1 MDEMRLDFA
10 ERCEGLRFWTD
21 ECVDTLGEVVV
32 ADSVAEAEQQ
42 LGELG
47 PGSGFEATLLAKRTE
62 LAQLAAFAATMA
74 ECGVVSNPYS
84 RFTLG
89 EMQTSLDEIDA
100 ALADRCGRLQAALDL
115 QRELEQLKRR
125 FASAAEAVL
134 AHAAAEK
141 AQAEAESATT
151 TTIQPGDAAAAARG
165 KQAVELLAARL
176 TAEARAARAAALAPA
191 EELAAELLRQGD
203 LHNPFTHHTGPSLKS
218 VLNQLEK
225 LIRDRQQYIEA
236 QLARAEVSI
245 SREQHAEIVAAFKH
259 FDKNNNGGL
268 DFKEF
273 VAALQSV
280 DLAIAD
286 KEMKQAFEALATPAE
301 EGSGKEG
308 SGKGEAH
315 IGQEEYITCVLKFYA
330 DSDTSDSLLDSFRLL
345 AGGSE
350 FVSAA
355 DVKSALGEA
364 NAGPLLA
371 ALAPYET
378 EQGYDYNA
386 LARRLYAQRAA
397 SPTPH

>member
-1 MDEMRLDFA
+1 MCVGA
-10 ERCEGLRFWTD
+10 PAGLRRPRRP
-21 ECVDTLGEVVV
+21 E
-32 ADSVAEAEQQ
+32 
-42 LGELG
+42 
-47 PGSGFEATLLAKRTE
+47 
-62 LAQLAAFAATMA
+62 
-74 ECGVVSNPYS
+74 
-84 RFTLG
+84 
-89 EMQTSLDEIDA
+89 SLPPTPP
-100 ALADRCGRLQAALDL
+100 LPTGR
-115 QRELEQLKRR
+115 
-125 FASAAEAVL
+125 
-134 AHAAAEK
+134 
-141 AQAEAESATT
+141 
-151 TTIQPGDAAAAARG
+151 
-165 KQAVELLAARL
+165 
-176 TAEARAARAAALAPA
+176 
-191 EELAAELLRQGD
+191 
-203 LHNPFTHHTGPSLKS
+203 
-218 VLNQLEK
+218 LEK
-225 LIRDRQQYIEA
+225 LINDRQLFVEA

-280 DLAIAD
+280 DLAIDD

-301 EGSGKEG
+301 EGGKEG
-308 SGKGEAH
+308 AKGEAH
-315 IGQEEYITCVLKFYA
+315 IGQEDYITCVLKFYA

-350 FVSAA
+350 FVTAA
-355 DVKSALGEA
+355 DVKGAMGEA